1 VSQGTSPQLEDGYI
15 KLANELAEALM
26 RAKLTAR
33 QWPVAMAIIRK
44 TYGFNK
50 KVDDIGLSQ
59 LAEMTGIAKSHVSVA
74 VRELEARWII
84 VRKAGTFG
92 HVLGI
97 NKNYSKWLGV
107 TKSVTPKASENE
119 EIGVTDSVTGG
130 LPNRY
135 QRGYQIGKAGV
146 TESVTTKD
154 NPTKDNQKT
163 TPKEICAPQAK
174 RESAHKSGTGKKNGK
189 AGAIAG
195 IDLQGRFDRF
205 YAAYPRKVSRKAAE
219 RAFARLAPDDQ
230 LVADI
235 LAGLERAKASGQWSD
250 PKFTPHPATWLN
262 AEGWRDEVQIEYSV
276 TEQSVIQAFNLA
288 LADHLGGID
297 ETIFVS
303 QRAGLI
309 RDFLT
314 LSAKPDFH
322 SVYFAWVRDNCD
334 LPSHVGFDWLIS
346 RDAFTKIKGGQ
357 HERKHR
363 A

>member
-1 VSQGTSPQLEDGYI
+1 MSQDGSPQLEDGYI

-26 RAKLTAR
+26 RARLTAR

-107 TKSVTPKASENE
+107 TKSVTVVAMERPDA
-119 EIGVTDSVTGG
+119 GVTESVTGG

-135 QRGYQIGKAGV
+135 QKGYRIGNAGV
-146 TESVTTKD
+146 TKSVTTKD

-163 TPKEICAPQAK
+163 TPKDTCARQAK
-174 RESAHKSGTGKKNGK
+174 RDLARKSATDKKK
-189 AGAIAG
+189 AKAVAISTT
-195 IDLQGRFDRF
+195 DLDAKFARF
-205 YAAYPRKVSRKAAE
+205 YTAYPRKVSRKAAE
-219 RAFARLAPDDQ
+219 RSFARIAPDDQ
-230 LVADI
+230 LLAEI
-235 LAGLERAKASGQWSD
+235 LAGLDRAKASGQWSD
-250 PKFTPHPATWLN
+250 MKFTPHPATWLN
-262 AEGWRDEVQIEYSV
+262 AEGWRDEIQTEYAGP
-276 TEQSVIQAFNLA
+276 ELQVIQAFNAA

-314 LSAKPDFH
+314 LSEKPDFH
-322 SVYFAWVRDNCD
+322 SMYFTWIRDNCD
-334 LPSHVGFDWLIS
+334 LPAHVGFDWLVS

-363 A
+363 S

>member
-1 VSQGTSPQLEDGYI
+1 VSQAASPQLEDRYI
-15 KLANELAEALM
+15 KLANELAEAMM
-26 RAKLTAR
+26 RARLTAR
-33 QWPVAMAIIRK
+33 QWPVVMAIIRK

-84 VRKAGTFG
+84 VRRAGTFG

-97 NKNYSKWLGV
+97 NKDHTKWRGV
-107 TKSVTPKASENE
+107 TKPVTPSAPEKHDVGVTESVTE
-119 EIGVTDSVTGG
+119 G

-135 QRGYQIGKAGV
+135 QEGYQIGNAGV

-174 RESAHKSGTGKKNGK
+174 RESARKSGTSKKNIK
-189 AGAIAG
+189 AAAISVL
-195 IDLQGRFDRF
+195 DLQARFSRF

-219 RAFARLAPDDQ
+219 RAFARLAPGDQ
-230 LVADI
+230 LLADI

-262 AEGWRDEVQIEYSV
+262 AEGWRDEIQTEYSA
-276 TEQSVIQAFNLA
+276 TEQDVIQAFNAA
-288 LADHLGGID
+288 LADQLGGID
-297 ETIFVS
+297 EKIFVS

-314 LSAKPDFH
+314 LSSKPDFH
-322 SVYFAWVRDNCD
+322 CVYFAWVRDNCD
-334 LPSHVGFDWLIS
+334 LPSHVGFDWLVS

-363 A
+363 T